1 MLSFFKGKSNNRS
14 TKLEFN
20 CADVYVLTT
29 TIISSY
35 NDGMGCGPRC
45 VTWYFLSTRCQN
57 EYYELFS
64 GKKLKKESDCHSDG
78 YTLKTFNEPYIE
90 KIEPLKDY
98 LRDKNKKTMD
108 SQLLFDFITQMNVE
122 ASISSSGRN
131 EDDDLHE

>member
-1 MLSFFKGKSNNRS
+1 MSFFKRKKSNNRS
-14 TKLEFN
+14 AKLKFN
-20 CADVYVLTT
+20 CADVYLLTT

-35 NDGMGCGPRC
+35 DDGMGYGPRC
-45 VTWYFLSTRCQN
+45 VTLYFLSTRCQN

-78 YTLKTFNEPYIE
+78 FVSKTFDEPYIE

-122 ASISSSGRN
+122 ASISNSGRSD
-131 EDDDLHE
+131 DDDLHE